1 LKSAALDLT
10 PALTRSNA
18 LDLSPLQIGY
28 TLPTSGEMVE
38 CEAKKENKIGTSI
51 LGDKRLDKRQAQ
63 LTEQLSTMSSANLS
77 KTITGWGSLKAGY
90 RFVNNKRV
98 THDGLIKIEQQK
110 TWQRIEQA
118 GGKVLLAVQDTT
130 SFNFASRK
138 ALTGLGV
145 LEDNK
150 TPGFFAHTTLAV
162 SEDGVPFGVLGQQ
175 VWSRAKH
182 TNRDREAHKAIPI
195 TEKESFKWL
204 QGLDSI
210 PRCPQ
215 QIITVCDREAD
226 IYEFFQEAHNRDQM
240 FIVRASR
247 NRRLEDAPLLG
258 EHLREISA
266 VSTYRLTVHRQVN
279 QDEREAVLELR
290 YATVTL
296 LPPPRPQSARVMTL
310 QPLELQ
316 VVEVLEVN
324 VPPDVQEP
332 IHWILLTNLAVNSPE
347 AAHRIVHFYTYR
359 WVVERFHYVLKSGGC
374 DFEQSQ
380 LHTVEALHRLLGVC
394 SGVAWRLLWLT
405 YQART
410 TPDAPCTV
418 ALSDAEWQ
426 ALTAFTN
433 KSRFPASSPPT
444 LRQAVRAI
452 AQLGGFIGRKS
463 DGEPGV
469 KTLWRGWQRLQDIAA
484 TWSLF
489 HPSPDVGNV

>member
-1 LKSAALDLT
+1 
-10 PALTRSNA
+10 
-18 LDLSPLQIGY
+18 
-28 TLPTSGEMVE
+28 MVE
-38 CEAKKENKIGTSI
+38 CESKKESRIGTAI

-63 LTEQLSTMSSANLS
+63 LTEQLSTMSGANLS
-77 KTITGWGSLKAGY
+77 KNITGWGNLKAGY
-90 RFVNNKRV
+90 RFVNNQRV

-118 GGKVLLAVQDTT
+118 GGDVLLAVQDTT

-150 TPGFFAHTTLAV
+150 TPGFFAHTTLAL
-162 SEDGVPFGVLGQQ
+162 SEDGVPFGVLEQQ
-175 VWSRAKH
+175 VWSRAKN
-182 TNRDREAHKAIPI
+182 TNRDREAHKALPI

-204 QGLDSI
+204 QGLHSL
-210 PRCPQ
+210 PECPQ
-215 QIITVCDREAD
+215 QVITICDREAD
-226 IYEFFQEAHNRDQM
+226 IYELFQEAHNRDLA

-247 NRRLEDAPLLG
+247 NRRLEDAPLLR
-258 EHLREISA
+258 EHLRGLSA

-290 YATVTL
+290 YATITL
-296 LPPPRPQSARVMTL
+296 LPPHRQLSAQVMAL
-310 QPLELQ
+310 QPLDLQ
-316 VVEVLEVN
+316 VVEVREVDA
-324 VPPDVQEP
+324 PPDVEEP
-332 IHWILLTNLAVNSPE
+332 VHWILLTNLPVNTPDD
-347 AAHRIVHFYTYR
+347 AHSMVQLYTYR
-359 WVVERFHYVLKSGGC
+359 WVVERFHFVLKSGGC

-380 LHTVEALHRLLGVC
+380 LRTVEALHRLLGLC

-405 YQART
+405 YQARQ

-418 ALSDAEWQ
+418 ALSEPEWQ

-433 KSRFPASSPPT
+433 KSRFPATSPPT

-469 KTLWRGWQRLQDIAA
+469 KTLWRGWQRLQDISA

-489 HPSPDVGNV
+489 HPPLDVGNV